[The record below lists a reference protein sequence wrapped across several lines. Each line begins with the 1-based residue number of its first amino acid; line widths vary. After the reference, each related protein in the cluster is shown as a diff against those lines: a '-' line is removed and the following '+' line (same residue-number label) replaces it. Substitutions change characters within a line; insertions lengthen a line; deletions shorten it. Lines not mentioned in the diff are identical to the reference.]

1 MRRPRF
7 SVKIDRYLRERADTQ
22 AKGCIRLSVAAEIA
36 VGAEICRRSAG
47 AGSIETIRQYSADL
61 AASITGRPRSAFRRQ
76 GSTLSRDQPG
86 VDPPG
91 RARRSSILSHR
102 RNWSIGWLGQLV
114 SSAGDR
120 QLAKRFSKSRSHH
133 LLKMKA
139 ISPWFS
145 FAAAHQCGKSNL
157 L

>member
-1 MRRPRF
+1 MRRPCF
-7 SVKIDRYLRERADTQ
+7 GMKIDRYLCERADTQ

-61 AASITGRPRSAFRRQ
+61 ATSITGRPRSAFGGQ

-120 QLAKRFSKSRSHH
+120 QFARRFSKSWSHH
-133 LLKMKA
+133 LLKIKA